1 MGYLATKCNLVCW
14 FSYRILSR
22 LSNLHLIKTIDWQSN
37 FDHDHLNCNKICLA
51 LRHFFPFDFQ
61 ALNKFYFH
69 HWHMT
74 KFNYDTLT
82 HEMNLLLVVVPDNYL
97 YLYLYIFCNEPFWL
111 ALKIKVSSFAIF
123 LYILLQTKLPL
134 LLYTL
139 VLTRHR
145 KWSQMQLL
153 PLLVS
158 LQVIL
163 QEWDFTISSDL
174 CMSRF
179 MITFAS
185 SFMIQVKPQIEN
197 IPKICGQI
205 HISPCPMPFIL
216 KFTLHFHLK
225 TNDTNSK
232 QNNLNSIF
240 KTKNAH
246 L

>member
-1 MGYLATKCNLVCW
+1 
-14 FSYRILSR
+14 
-22 LSNLHLIKTIDWQSN
+22 
-37 FDHDHLNCNKICLA
+37 
-51 LRHFFPFDFQ
+51 
-61 ALNKFYFH
+61 
-69 HWHMT
+69 MT
-74 KFNYDTLT
+74 KLKYDALT
-82 HEMNLLLVVVPDNYL
+82 NEMYLLLIVLISCGAWQLFIFIFIYFLQWTILISPQNKSF
-97 YLYLYIFCNEPFWL
+97 YICN
-111 ALKIKVSSFAIF
+111 F
-123 LYILLQTKLPL
+123 LYILPQTKRPL

-145 KWSQMQLL
+145 KWSHMQSL

-163 QEWDFTISSDL
+163 QEWDFTIPRDL

-179 MITFAS
+179 MITFAL

-197 IPKICGQI
+197 IPKICGRI

-225 TNDTNSK
+225 TNDSNSK